1 MKLTLLGAPGAGKG
15 TQAERLSAK
24 LGVPTISTGNI
35 LRAAIHDGTRVG
47 LEAKAF
53 IDKGQLV
60 PDSVIIGIVKE
71 RLDRPDCQNGF
82 ILDGMPRT
90 IPQAQALMDNG
101 IALDAALSLEVEDE
115 EIIARMSGRRVCP
128 KCGATYHIVTI
139 PPKTEGK
146 CDNCGTELIIRPDDA
161 PETVKARL
169 QIYHDQ
175 TEPLKEFYRQHG
187 LLRCVE
193 NLGSIDAV
201 FEAACKV
208 LGITE

>member
-71 RLDRPDCQNGF
+71 RLAQEDCRNGF

-115 EIIARMSGRRVCP
+115 TIVERMGGRRVCP
-128 KCGATYHIVTI
+128 KCGATYHIVNI

-146 CDNCGTELIIRPDDA
+146 CDACGTDLIVRPDDA

-169 QIYHDQ
+169 KIYHEQ
-175 TEPLKEFYRQHG
+175 TEPIKEFYRRYG

-201 FEAACKV
+201 FEASCKI